1 MFVAGRSGRVIRLYK
16 GMVKGLCRAG
26 AVASLWRTAAS
37 AIFFVLIGL
46 TSSFA
51 LAAQEPAPAAN
62 NSQQPQSNPSDTA
75 SDSASGEKTDAA
87 NVPIVRLGDGYQ
99 NSITLLQNRF
109 RVDYNVD
116 EVTMVFFRD
125 YGSAPVVLVRPDGSK
140 IYQSRAEE
148 ENVKWYDDAAFD
160 MITIKNPVPGP
171 WQAVGQIKP
180 DSRIMVISDVSLHAE
195 PLPST
200 IFSGEILKQTA
211 YLSNGDEPINQPE
224 FRDVVKLEIELIST
238 NNPNYDNFGADNAI
252 IATFED
258 NGRGMDERPLD
269 GTFTGQFNLSVA
281 AGEWKPVF
289 RVVTPMYTREQVDPN
304 LILYPNP
311 VKLDVVMASGEE
323 NYHTLMID
331 VNRDQVDIQSI
342 LVDGKIRY
350 PNGDIQNFSLT
361 EPSPAAR
368 SQRILALDEGQF
380 RAKLT
385 VYGKTTDGR
394 DFILDVPPYTF
405 QAAPPVADVAPED
418 PISEVS
424 DENAGTDMLPLE
436 AVDEEIPSGAQQQEA
451 MSNSTLVL
459 LLVVV
464 NGTILIVVLATVWV
478 VTRRRKQP
486 AAVRNSDHKNASWF
500 TRLFKRKS

>member
-1 MFVAGRSGRVIRLYK
+1 M
-16 GMVKGLCRAG
+16 
-26 AVASLWRTAAS
+26 RTTAPAL
-37 AIFFVLIGL
+37 IFL
-46 TSSFA
+46 
-51 LAAQEPAPAAN
+51 LAAMVNLSVFAAQAPDPAED
-62 NSQQPQSNPSDTA
+62 NSAQSPNAT
-75 SDSASGEKTDAA
+75 SGAKRSVPDDKNADAA
-87 NVPIVRLGDGYQ
+87 KLPIVRLGDEYQ

-180 DSRIMVISDVSLHAE
+180 DSRIMIISDVSLHAE
-195 PLPST
+195 PLPPT

-224 FRDVVKLEIELIST
+224 FRDVVKLEIELVST

-311 VKLDVVMASGEE
+311 VKLDVVMASGDE

-331 VNRDQVDIQSI
+331 VNREQVDIQSI

-385 VYGKTTDGR
+385 VYGKTIDGR

-405 QAAPPVADVAPED
+405 QAAPPVVETAPEEMLTEMPD
-418 PISEVS
+418 GNGEG
-424 DENAGTDMLPLE
+424 DELPADAPE
-436 AVDEEIPSGAQQQEA
+436 KETPSAPPQPEA
-451 MSNSTLVL
+451 MSNGTLVL

-478 VTRRRKQP
+478 ITRRLKQTP
-486 AAVRNSDHKNASWF
+486 AARTSEHKSGSWF
-500 TRLFKRKS
+500 KRLFNRKT